1 MRIGIDISQIAFE
14 GTGVGNYVRRM
25 VAELLRYDK
34 KNEYILFGASLRKRQ
49 AFFQFFHD
57 IYHSPK
63 QVRLVVVPI
72 PPTVLEF
79 LWNKLHV
86 VPIEWFTG
94 SVDVFWSSDWT
105 QPPLGKGVRGIT
117 TIHDV
122 SFLHYPESFD
132 KTIISVQN
140 HRLKWAKRECQHF
153 LCDSEATKRDA
164 EKLLHID
171 PSRLSVIYPGYSSAL
186 NT

>member
-1 MRIGIDISQIAFE
+1 MNVGIDISQVVYE
-14 GTGVGNYVRRM
+14 GTGVGRYVREM
-25 VAELLRYDK
+25 VKQIIQLDTNNTYV
-34 KNEYILFGASLRKRQ
+34 LFGSSLRQRNKLET
-49 AFFQFFHD
+49 FCDEVKNSNPSIKTVIISLPPTILDWLWNILH
-57 IYHSPK
+57 II
-63 QVRLVVVPI
+63 PI
-72 PPTVLEF
+72 P
-79 LWNKLHV
+79 
-86 VPIEWFTG
+86 WFTG
-94 SVDVFWSSDWT
+94 PVDVFWSSDWT